1 MPVLPDVGSRMIE
14 SSLSRPRASRSSTR
28 YFATRSLTEPVGF
41 VTSSF
46 AKIRTDGQRRHPR
59 DRDERRVAD
68 RVEDVVVPPAVRRKL
83 LVGVDV
89 NVVRVD
95 RLGGGGGDPAEL
107 ARPEGAHRQPAPPAI
122 AGSSRTSSRSPT
134 GVSSPSR

>member
-14 SSLSRPRASRSSTR
+14 SSLSRPRDSRSSTR

-41 VTSSF
+41 VASSF
-46 AKIRTDGQRRHPR
+46 AKIRTDGSGDIRGIATSGVWPIASRS
-59 DRDERRVAD
+59 
-68 RVEDVVVPPAVRRKL
+68 KL

-95 RLGGGGGDPAEL
+95 GLGGCGGDPAEL

-134 GVSSPSR
+134 GVLRPSR